1 MNPCEALDRV
11 GSCQPGAQRLSRRH
25 SGGRSERPSTR
36 PLPAPYP
43 PDGAAR
49 SCTSWACTGC
59 GSKRSRSTRW
69 CSVVEPASRAAVQ
82 RAAGCCLARLVVWC
96 PTALTEPSHDMNI
109 AAKAALKKR
118 TSLTAADNDLSST
131 VTARQ
136 AHAAS
141 TALRA
146 EPGAAA
152 AGGASGGGGSE
163 TSLCLMD
170 RCVWHRF
177 SA

>member
-1 MNPCEALDRV
+1 M
-11 GSCQPGAQRLSRRH
+11 
-25 SGGRSERPSTR
+25 
-36 PLPAPYP
+36 
-43 PDGAAR
+43 
-49 SCTSWACTGC
+49 
-59 GSKRSRSTRW
+59 
-69 CSVVEPASRAAVQ
+69 VEPASRAAVQ

-141 TALRA
+141 TTLRA

-163 TSLCLMD
+163 ASLCLMGQASSLLRVAPIFSVAAGPSLD
-170 RCVWHRF
+170 RWQTDETRDQTALVR
-177 SA
+177 